1 LFSELFNEMNQETG
15 GSSYKQ
21 SNYRSAHLMTE
32 DEKQISFMNRYF
44 VFIKMR
50 NADVSSIYKN
60 VTHKTAEEIDIK
72 SKPGSIT
79 IKIKRP
85 KKVKITDESTKP

>member
-1 LFSELFNEMNQETG
+1 
-15 GSSYKQ
+15 
-21 SNYRSAHLMTE
+21 MTE

-44 VFIKMR
+44 VFTKVR
-50 NADVSSIYKN
+50 SADVSNIYKN

-72 SKPGSIT
+72 SKPGNVI

-85 KKVKITDESTKP
+85 KKVKITNADDIS